1 MLLGDISKSNGSE
14 KMNNK
19 VSIIG
24 AGMTGATTAHWLA
37 EREVADLVLVD
48 IVEGMPQ
55 GKALDLQESL
65 PVVGKDVQVTGSNS
79 FEATAGSDIIVITAG
94 LPRKPGMSRDDLL
107 SANAEIVSNST
118 RESLKYSP
126 EAIFIVLTNP
136 LDTMAYL
143 TMKVG
148 GLPPERV
155 IGQAGILDSAR
166 MRAFVAMELGVSVE
180 NINCYV
186 LGGHGDDMVPL
197 VRHSNVAGVP
207 LNEMLPKDKL
217 EAIVER
223 TRKGGGEIVS
233 LLKTGSAFYA
243 PGAAVA
249 QIVESILKDK
259 NLIVP
264 AAAYMQGE
272 YGLKD
277 IFFGVPVQL
286 GREGAIKIIEYEL
299 NEEELAALNNS
310 AEAVKQTIAALSSL
324 VEF

>member
-1 MLLGDISKSNGSE
+1 
-14 KMNNK
+14 MNNK

-37 EREVADLVLVD
+37 ERELADLVLVD
-48 IVEGMPQ
+48 IVDGMPQ

-65 PVVGKDVQVTGSNS
+65 PVIGKDVQVSGSNS
-79 FEATAGSDIIVITAG
+79 FEATSGSDIVVITAG

-107 SANAEIVSNST
+107 SANAEIVGNAT

-126 EAIFIVLTNP
+126 EAIIIVLTNP

-148 GLPPERV
+148 NLPPERV

-180 NINCYV
+180 NIHCYV

-197 VRHSNVAGVP
+197 VRHSNVAGESLADLIP
-207 LNEMLPKDKL
+207 ADRLD
-217 EAIVER
+217 AIVER
-223 TRKGGGEIVS
+223 TRKGGGEIVG

-249 QIVESILKDK
+249 QMVEAILKDK

-272 YGLKD
+272 YGLQD

-286 GREGAIKIIEYEL
+286 GRQGVVKIIEYEL
-299 NEEELAALNNS
+299 NDEEQSALNKSANS
-310 AEAVKQTIAALSSL
+310 VKQTVVALESL
-324 VEF
+324 VNI

>member
-1 MLLGDISKSNGSE
+1 MLITKRSVV
-14 KMNNK
+14 MNNK
-19 VSIIG
+19 VSVIG

-37 EREVADLVLVD
+37 EREFADLVLVD

-55 GKALDLQESL
+55 GKALDLQEAM
-65 PVVGKDVQVTGSNS
+65 PVIGKDVEIVGSNA
-79 FEATAGSDIIVITAG
+79 FEATAGSDIVVITAG

-107 SANAEIVSNST
+107 SANAEIVRNST
-118 RESLKYSP
+118 YKSLEYSP
-126 EAIFIVLTNP
+126 DAILVVLTNP

-143 TMKVG
+143 AMKVG

-166 MRAFVAMELGVSVE
+166 MRAFVAMELGISVE

-197 VRHSNVAGVP
+197 VRHSNVAGIP
-207 LNEMLPKDKL
+207 LNEMLSSERL
-217 EAIVER
+217 EAIVKR

-249 QIVESILKDK
+249 QMVESILKDK
-259 NLIVP
+259 NLVVP

-286 GREGAIKIIEYEL
+286 GRKGVVKIIEYQL
-299 NEEELAALNNS
+299 NDDESAALKKS
-310 AEAVKQTIAALSSL
+310 ADAVNQTIQALHKL
-324 VEF
+324 VEI

>member
-1 MLLGDISKSNGSE
+1 
-14 KMNNK
+14 MNNK

-37 EREVADLVLVD
+37 EREFADLVLVD

-65 PVVGKDVQVTGSNS
+65 PVIGIDVKITGSNT
-79 FEATAGSDIIVITAG
+79 FEATAGSDIVVITAG

-107 SANAEIVSNST
+107 SANAEIVRNAT
-118 RESLKYSP
+118 QESLKYSP
-126 EAIFIVLTNP
+126 EAILIVLTNP
-136 LDTMAYL
+136 LDTMTYL
-143 TMKVG
+143 AMKVG
-148 GLPPERV
+148 DLPPERV

-207 LNEMLPKDKL
+207 LNELLPADKL
-217 EAIVER
+217 DAIVER

-249 QIVESILKDK
+249 QMVESILKDK

-264 AAAYMQGE
+264 AAAYMRGE
-272 YGLKD
+272 YGLHD

-286 GREGAIKIIEYEL
+286 GREGMVKIVEYHL
-299 NEEELAALNNS
+299 NDQEQAALNNS
-310 AEAVKQTIAALSSL
+310 ADAVSQTIAALKSL
-324 VEF
+324 VEI